1 MLARAGRLGG
11 GSREVLDVAALTGAR
26 VELDLLESVTACPP
40 AVVDEVLSSGLLAGD
55 GGRLRFRHEI
65 ARLAVAQADARA
77 RDDRDSPRAPAD
89 DPSRPG
95 TASFLGCDGV
105 CAQWPS
111 PRGRWLELGGGRC
124 RRVPLE
130 GFLDALGV
138 GGTDALVDR
147 QCPPQAL
154 CGRAG
159 VAVVEVAV
167 ADPF

>member
-40 AVVDEVLSSGLLAGD
+40 AVVDELLASGL
-55 GGRLRFRHEI
+55 
-65 ARLAVAQADARA
+65 LAVAQADARA

-89 DPSRPG
+89 DPGRPG